1 MGTTRYAIETL
12 TPAEVTRLLKV
23 CSSTAPTGIRNRAML
38 AIMWRAGLRV
48 AELLALK
55 ASDIDSE
62 AGTIR
67 VLHGKGNR
75 ARIMGI
81 DEGALAMVQVWI
93 AARHRLGLSRAVL
106 FCTLGGKPVSD
117 VYVRAMMKRLAR
129 KAGIDKR
136 VHAHGLRHTHAF
148 ELAAEGVPVNVIS
161 RQLGHSSS
169 AVTARYIDHVAPQ
182 DVITMGRARAWSAV

>member
-1 MGTTRYAIETL
+1 MI
-12 TPAEVTRLLKV
+12 
-23 CSSTAPTGIRNRAML
+23 
-38 AIMWRAGLRV
+38 
-48 AELLALK
+48 
-55 ASDIDSE
+55 
-62 AGTIR
+62 
-67 VLHGKGNR
+67 
-75 ARIMGI
+75 
-81 DEGALAMVQVWI
+81 QVWV

-129 KAGIDKR
+129 KAQVDKR

-182 DVITMGRARAWSAV
+182 DVIIMGRARTWRAA